1 MTVDV
6 SKLTDT
12 YLPLSHQLWVLEDSE
27 QSLTLADIQRTEA
40 EQSFQKASS
49 DETAL
54 SYGYTD
60 SAFWLRFQLHN
71 PTEIPIETKL
81 EIAYASLSQVSLYQ
95 PVADGRYESIDTGSN
110 LPFSTRSYP
119 NRFFVF
125 PVTLAPQSEQVLY
138 LRIHS
143 TSSVLIPLR
152 LWPKLAYEFHHR
164 NDYFLQAW
172 YFGIA
177 SAMVIF
183 NLLLFFALRDRIYFL
198 YAIFVSL
205 IAFALATDY
214 GLTKEFFWP
223 QDASLWSDIAN
234 FVGYSSAAVAML
246 LFMRQMIQT
255 YKFVPRLDTL
265 VLATAGMHLLAL
277 LGVVVSLKTF
287 ALATASLYVLTVALL
302 LGVAL
307 YCSFVKRLRSARFF
321 LVASSAF
328 LIGCAV
334 GGLSFLGVIP
344 GNFFSENA
352 MQLGSA
358 LEMLLLAFA
367 LADRVSELQRE
378 KKIAAIAFEAQEGII
393 ITDDEEKII
402 RVNRAFS
409 EITGFKAQDVID
421 KSPRIF
427 SSSRNTASFYRRIA
441 QSIQSSGIWQ
451 GEIWSRRA
459 DGEEFP
465 ALLTITEVRD
475 NKGKTRN
482 YVGTLID
489 ITARKEAEAEINN
502 LAYYDPLTQLPNR
515 RMLMDRLKMALSAS
529 ARHHK
534 YGALLFID
542 LDDFKTIN
550 DTLGH
555 DSGDMLLCQVASRL
569 SANVR
574 ELDTVARLGGDEF
587 VVLLE
592 DLCPDVEEAATEA
605 ERVSEKILM
614 SLGVPYQLK
623 DYTHVC
629 RASIGVTLFCGLQLT
644 VDELLKR
651 TDLAMYDAKRF
662 GGNNV
667 RFFDPDMQK
676 IVLARFAIE
685 AALRDALQKNQ
696 FTLYYQMQ
704 VGEEGQISG
713 VEALIRWF
721 HPERGMIPPNDFIAI
736 AESSKLIV
744 PIGKWVLNAACQ
756 QLVQWSKHTNF
767 AHFSIA
773 VNVSSV
779 QFKLPNFV
787 EELFDILD
795 TSGADP
801 RLLKLELTESLVV
814 EDVEDVI
821 TKMNALKARGVSFS
835 LDDFGTGY
843 SSLAYIKRMPFDQ
856 LKIDR
861 SFVKEILVN
870 PNDATIARSII
881 GLAENLGLEVIA
893 EGVENEAQ
901 YAFLMKSGC
910 RAFQGYHFSRPEA
923 GSEFERRVRAG

>member
-307 YCSFVKRLRSARFF
+307 YCSFVKRLRSARF
-321 LVASSAF
+321 SSW
-328 LIGCAV
+328 
-334 GGLSFLGVIP
+334 P
-344 GNFFSENA
+344 
-352 MQLGSA
+352 
-358 LEMLLLAFA
+358 
-367 LADRVSELQRE
+367 
-378 KKIAAIAFEAQEGII
+378 
-393 ITDDEEKII
+393 
-402 RVNRAFS
+402 
-409 EITGFKAQDVID
+409 
-421 KSPRIF
+421 
-427 SSSRNTASFYRRIA
+427 
-441 QSIQSSGIWQ
+441 
-451 GEIWSRRA
+451 
-459 DGEEFP
+459 
-465 ALLTITEVRD
+465 
-475 NKGKTRN
+475 
-482 YVGTLID
+482 
-489 ITARKEAEAEINN
+489 
-502 LAYYDPLTQLPNR
+502 
-515 RMLMDRLKMALSAS
+515 
-529 ARHHK
+529 H
-534 YGALLFID
+534 
-542 LDDFKTIN
+542 
-550 DTLGH
+550 
-555 DSGDMLLCQVASRL
+555 RL
-569 SANVR
+569 S
-574 ELDTVARLGGDEF
+574 
-587 VVLLE
+587 
-592 DLCPDVEEAATEA
+592 
-605 ERVSEKILM
+605 
-614 SLGVPYQLK
+614 
-623 DYTHVC
+623 
-629 RASIGVTLFCGLQLT
+629 
-644 VDELLKR
+644 
-651 TDLAMYDAKRF
+651 
-662 GGNNV
+662 
-667 RFFDPDMQK
+667 
-676 IVLARFAIE
+676 
-685 AALRDALQKNQ
+685 
-696 FTLYYQMQ
+696 
-704 VGEEGQISG
+704 
-713 VEALIRWF
+713 
-721 HPERGMIPPNDFIAI
+721 
-736 AESSKLIV
+736 
-744 PIGKWVLNAACQ
+744 
-756 QLVQWSKHTNF
+756 
-767 AHFSIA
+767 
-773 VNVSSV
+773 
-779 QFKLPNFV
+779 
-787 EELFDILD
+787 
-795 TSGADP
+795 
-801 RLLKLELTESLVV
+801 
-814 EDVEDVI
+814 
-821 TKMNALKARGVSFS
+821 
-835 LDDFGTGY
+835 
-843 SSLAYIKRMPFDQ
+843 
-856 LKIDR
+856 
-861 SFVKEILVN
+861 
-870 PNDATIARSII
+870 
-881 GLAENLGLEVIA
+881 
-893 EGVENEAQ
+893 
-901 YAFLMKSGC
+901 
-910 RAFQGYHFSRPEA
+910 
-923 GSEFERRVRAG
+923 